1 MKANVRSIRKQRK
14 YSEEFK
20 RRLVSDFEKGKFSVP
35 QLEKLHGVPHATI
48 YRWIYKFSIFNESGF
63 RVIEMKDSSNK
74 KMKEL
79 EARVKELERTVGRKQ
94 IMIDYLEKM
103 MEIAKDELDIDI
115 KKNFGTPQSTGSG
128 KTNKK

>member
-14 YSEEFK
+14 YSIEFK
-20 RRLVSDFEKGKFSVP
+20 KKIVADFESGTYSVP
-35 QLEKLHGVPHATI
+35 QLEKLHGVPNPTI
-48 YRWIYKFSIFNESGF
+48 YGWIYKFSTFNEKGF
-63 RVIEMKDSSNK
+63 RIIEMKDSSNQ

-128 KTNKK
+128 KTDKK

>member
-1 MKANVRSIRKQRK
+1 MKANVRSIRKQLR

-20 RRLVSDFEKGKFSVP
+20 RRLVSDFEKGKLSVP

-115 KKNFGTPQSTGSG
+115 KKNFGTPQSNGSG

>member
-14 YSEEFK
+14 YSIEFK
-20 RRLVSDFEKGKFSVP
+20 KKIVADFESGKYSVP
-35 QLEKLHGVPHATI
+35 QLEKLHGVANPTI
-48 YRWIYKFSIFNESGF
+48 YGWIYKFSTFNEQGF
-63 RVIEMKDSSNK
+63 RIIEMKDSSNK